1 MPTAFNNAAWAR
13 EGESLVPLPID
24 KYEQIRQMRR
34 PDWST
39 SEVEGATYDD
49 LDPEAVR
56 RAVELFLSKH
66 GRNRDAFAGM
76 NDRAILDKAS
86 LTRDGIITPTALI
99 LIGRPESIHLLGD
112 ISPRITW
119 TLYASDGSVTTYE
132 HFKPPFLLAVDR
144 VLGKI
149 RNERYRFNANGA
161 SLFPIEVS
169 QYEPEIIREL
179 LNNCIAH
186 QDYSMQGRVNVEEF
200 EDHLVFLNEGAFI
213 PETIEKAMRPGFKPS
228 YYRNPFLCE
237 AMVQMDMI
245 DTIAM
250 GIPKVFQMQ
259 RGRCFPLPTYDLS
272 DPNRVEVAIFG
283 KSINESYS
291 RLLYAR
297 PDLPMD
303 IVYLLDKVQKHEE
316 VTREQAARLHEL
328 KLVEGRYPQLS
339 ITNSL
344 AAETGQEVTYT
355 RSKGLNEEACKSLI
369 LQMLSETGPASR
381 AKIVALLDDLL
392 PAGLSDRQKSKR
404 VSNLLAKMKN
414 VDKTVDNDGVIG
426 KAARWRAI

>member
-1 MPTAFNNAAWAR
+1 
-13 EGESLVPLPID
+13 
-24 KYEQIRQMRR
+24 
-34 PDWST
+34 
-39 SEVEGATYDD
+39 
-49 LDPEAVR
+49 
-56 RAVELFLSKH
+56 
-66 GRNRDAFAGM
+66 
-76 NDRAILDKAS
+76 
-86 LTRDGIITPTALI
+86 
-99 LIGRPESIHLLGD
+99 
-112 ISPRITW
+112 
-119 TLYASDGSVTTYE
+119 
-132 HFKPPFLLAVDR
+132 
-144 VLGKI
+144 
-149 RNERYRFNANGA
+149 
-161 SLFPIEVS
+161 
-169 QYEPEIIREL
+169 
-179 LNNCIAH
+179 
-186 QDYSMQGRVNVEEF
+186 
-200 EDHLVFLNEGAFI
+200 
-213 PETIEKAMRPGFKPS
+213 
-228 YYRNPFLCE
+228 
-237 AMVQMDMI
+237 MVQMDMI

-272 DPNRVEVAIFG
+272 DPNRVEVTIFG

-381 AKIVALLDDLL
+381 AKIAALLDDLL
-392 PAGLSDRQKSKR
+392 PAGLCDRQKSKR
-404 VSNLLAKMKN
+404 VSNLLTKMKN
-414 VDKTVDNDGVIG
+414 VDRTVDNDGVVG